1 MVGFSKLEVTRP
13 QARLFLK
20 ALLDGVPPHSPLTS
34 WLTVGQEQLIATFY
48 EDLKAVAD
56 GGFRS
61 LFLLGNPGTGKSQM
75 LITLERLAMQQGFVS
90 AYFSQDVQS
99 QLAFNRPDQIYRRI
113 IETMRLP
120 GSPKGNEDVLQYLLD
135 EWTNRSLPRLR
146 HTNRSMA
153 IMYQLSEA
161 GLLPGNVEQI
171 HRRTSLALVGYIVA
185 TERQDEDAR
194 MQFLS
199 ALKGPGLSNSRLIEI
214 ANSIKLRIPRYVG
227 YTPSQYDADYYFG
240 QLRTL
245 IFIFKSLGYKGMAV
259 LFDEVTAIIDLGSRS
274 REKAY
279 KVLDSLLVDSYR
291 FRGLY
296 TVFAYMPP
304 FMTQLRDDCRI
315 MGHEHLERWS
325 HLFNDRMIELS
336 PLDGADKEELLRRL
350 SYLHSV
356 AFDWPATQVVGQRPR
371 SLARAYQESGPP
383 TREFVRR
390 VIYSLDL
397 LYETHR

>member
-1 MVGFSKLEVTRP
+1 MEGFNNLEVTRT

-20 ALLDGVPPHSPLTS
+20 ALLDGVPPHSSLTS
-34 WLTVGQEQLIATFY
+34 SLTVGQEQLIATFY
-48 EDLKAVAD
+48 DDLKAVAEE
-56 GGFRS
+56 GFRS
-61 LFLLGNPGTGKSQM
+61 LFLLGNPGAGKSQL

-99 QLAFNRPDQIYRRI
+99 RLAFNRPDQIYRRI

-120 GSPKGNEDVLQYLLD
+120 GIPKGNEDVLKDLLD
-135 EWTNRSLPRLR
+135 EWTNRSLLRLR

-153 IMYQLSEA
+153 IMYQLSKA
-161 GLLPGNVEQI
+161 GLLPDNVKQI

-185 TERQDEDAR
+185 TEQQNEDAR

-199 ALKGPGLSNSRLIEI
+199 ALRGPGLSNSQLIEI
-214 ANSIKLRIPRYVG
+214 ANVIKLRIPRYVG
-227 YTPSQYDADYYFG
+227 YTPSQYDTDYYFG

-245 IFIFKSLGYKGMAV
+245 IFIFRSLGYKGMVV

-279 KVLDSLLVDSYR
+279 KVLDSLLVDSHR

-304 FMTQLRDDCRI
+304 FMTQLLADRGI

-325 HLFNDRMIELS
+325 QVFNDRMIELS
-336 PLDGADKEELLRRL
+336 PLDRVDKEELLRRL

-356 AFDWPATQVVGQRPR
+356 AFDWPATEVVEQTAR
-371 SLARAYQESGPP
+371 SLAREYQENGLP

-390 VIYSLDL
+390 AIGSLDL
-397 LYETHR
+397 LYETNR

>member
-1 MVGFSKLEVTRP
+1 MKAFSKLEVTRS

-20 ALLDGVPPHSPLTS
+20 ALLDGVPPHSLLTS
-34 WLTVGQEQLIATFY
+34 WLTVGQEQLMTTFDD
-48 EDLKAVAD
+48 DLKSVAD

-61 LFLLGNPGTGKSQM
+61 LFLLGNPGSGKSQL
-75 LITLERLAMQQGFVS
+75 LITLEHLAMQQGFVS
-90 AYFSQDVQS
+90 AYFSQDVPGR
-99 QLAFNRPDQIYRRI
+99 LAFNRPDQIYRRI
-113 IETMRLP
+113 METMRLP
-120 GSPKGNEDVLQYLLD
+120 GNPKGNVDVLQDVLD

-161 GLLPGNVEQI
+161 GLLPGSVEQI

-199 ALKGPGLSNSRLIEI
+199 ALKGPGLTNSRLIEI
-214 ANSIKLRIPRYVG
+214 AKDIELRIPRYVG
-227 YTPSQYDADYYFG
+227 YTPSQYDADYYFS

-304 FMTQLRDDCRI
+304 FMTQLRADRGI
-315 MGHEHLERWS
+315 MGHEHLERWR
-325 HLFNDRMIELS
+325 HLVDDRMIELS
-336 PLDGADKEELLRRL
+336 PLSRADQEELLRRL
-350 SYLHSV
+350 SYLHGV
-356 AFDWPATQVVGQRPR
+356 AYDWPATEVVGPR
-371 SLARAYQESGPP
+371 AGSLARAYQESGLP
-383 TREFVRR
+383 TREFVRMA
-390 VIYSLDL
+390 IDSLDL